1 MDESI
6 KQLALQV
13 ARESWGRDLFN
24 IEYFDTEKFAANF
37 CSELAKQQELAAVV
51 ISEVSDADRE
61 KIAEALARSVGTF
74 GKLGTASSL
83 YKQPTDE
90 HIKELERQR
99 DELLAALENM
109 LDIHGVTQQ
118 YADKHIEIPQS
129 WVESSDI
136 ARAAIANVKGTGP

>member
-1 MDESI
+1 MNESI
-6 KQLALQV
+6 KQLALRV

-90 HIKELERQR
+90 HIKALERQR
-99 DELLAALENM
+99 DTL
-109 LDIHGVTQQ
+109 V
-118 YADKHIEIPQS
+118 
-129 WVESSDI
+129 
-136 ARAAIANVKGTGP
+136 AAIERMRVAGGRAEFHAAYEEVLCVMDIVKGTGP